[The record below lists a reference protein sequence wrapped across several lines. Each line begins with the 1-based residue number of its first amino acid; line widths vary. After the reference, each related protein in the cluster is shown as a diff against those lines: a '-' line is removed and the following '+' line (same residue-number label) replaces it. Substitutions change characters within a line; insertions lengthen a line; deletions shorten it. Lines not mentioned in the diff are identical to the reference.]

1 MLAVDPETPA
11 RFDLT
16 VWDQRFRY
24 GLVLVAVAFGVLDAL
39 LDSGNAWIRAGFVI
53 SVAGLVGYFTNFLA
67 IKMLFQ
73 PKQGQVLGWRGLVP
87 KNKARIAQSLGESV
101 QEQLLAP
108 DIVIAYI
115 RERQLIEVGTQSAAD
130 WVDAQLQQPRVRR
143 AITEWLVQV
152 LNQHGPRQ
160 LSELFDVTEN
170 LLKALARNPDI
181 IEHNWQRFRVVLIE
195 FLKLPENREMAAQ
208 AMQRVVLT
216 HLPDIAIWINQT
228 LEQYLQ
234 RQRSVGTTVGLGLKN
249 LFSFD
254 QKAIQQ
260 LLTRFAED
268 SQVADQVMV
277 GLDAVMDRLQ
287 HELQSE
293 SLQTQL
299 QTHLESW
306 IEAAADLSRRHL
318 LPGVIEQLG
327 DYLNEPANWQQIEE
341 YLIEALQWAKQR
353 SLGFLNSADGT
364 AALRAGIER
373 AVQKLNVT
381 ELVEEQVMQLDTD
394 ELEKMVLDNSGGNFT
409 VIQVLGGALGIIVG
423 TVQVH
428 LLFVV
433 PLTGLL
439 GVVWVAWALNER
451 RGRAQR

>member
-1 MLAVDPETPA
+1 MIAVDPEAPA

-16 VWDQRFRY
+16 VWDRRVRY
-24 GLVLVAVAFGVLDAL
+24 GLLIAAAVFGLLDAV
-39 LDSGNAWIRAGFVI
+39 LDSGNAWVRAGFVI
-53 SVAGLVGYFTNFLA
+53 TVAGLVGYFTNFLA

-108 DIVIAYI
+108 DIIIAYI

-130 WVDAQLQQPRVRR
+130 WVDAQLQQPQVRR
-143 AITEWLVQV
+143 DITEWLVQA
-152 LNQHGPRQ
+152 LNQYGPDQ
-160 LSELFDVTEN
+160 LGELFDFTETA
-170 LLKALARNPDI
+170 LKALARNPEI
-181 IEHNWQRFRVVLIE
+181 IETNWQRFRVVLIE
-195 FLKLPENREMAAQ
+195 FLRLPENREMAAQ
-208 AMQRVVLT
+208 AMQRVVVT
-216 HLPDIAIWINQT
+216 HLPDIAVWLNQA
-228 LEQYLQ
+228 LENYLQ
-234 RQRSVGTTVGLGLKN
+234 QKRVGGVGLGLKN

-268 SQVADQVMV
+268 PQVADQVMT

-293 SLQTQL
+293 ALQTQL

-306 IEAAADLSRRHL
+306 IESAADLSRRHL

-341 YLIEALQWAKQR
+341 HLIEALQWAKQR
-353 SLGFLNSADGT
+353 SLAFLNSAEGT
-364 AALRAGIER
+364 AALRAAIER
-373 AVQKLNVT
+373 GVQKLNVT
-381 ELVEEQVMQLDTD
+381 ELVQEQVMQLDTD

-433 PLTGLL
+433 PLAGLL
-439 GVVWVAWALNER
+439 GVVWVAWSLNER